1 MDIKLKNKFFEQER
15 DLQVL
20 YRKLFFQMVIVAILY
35 TVIGI
40 AAYIGIRQILEH
52 IEIFYSLVNWIEVN
66 RVIGF
71 FTYIIV
77 GYIIILI
84 YFWKKPFSYLNDV
97 LIATSSMYGQENKM
111 ITLPSQLK
119 TIENYLN
126 ELRSDI
132 QESKTAALN
141 AEQRKNDMIS
151 FLAHDLKTP
160 LTSIIG
166 YLSLLN
172 DTPDMSKEEKAK
184 CVHVSIE
191 KAQRLEE
198 MINEF
203 FDITRYNLH
212 QVELEKE
219 IIDLY
224 YMFVQLSD
232 EFYPLLSEHGN
243 TIQLL
248 ADEDLTVYADPVKLA
263 RVLIIF

>member
-111 ITLPSQLK
+111 ITLPLLYKKYGHIGSV
-119 TIENYLN
+119 
-126 ELRSDI
+126 
-132 QESKTAALN
+132 ALV
-141 AEQRKNDMIS
+141 S
-151 FLAHDLKTP
+151 FL
-160 LTSIIG
+160 
-166 YLSLLN
+166 LSLSIEIVQMFGRGATDIN
-172 DTPDMSKEEKAK
+172 DLITNTVGACLGFFIYQLLSKLVSKELCRKFQ
-184 CVHVSIE
+184 SYN
-191 KAQRLEE
+191 
-198 MINEF
+198 INEGTELLF
-203 FDITRYNLH
+203 F
-212 QVELEKE
+212 
-219 IIDLY
+219 IIY
-224 YMFVQLSD
+224 SFVIMV
-232 EFYPLLSEHGN
+232 
-243 TIQLL
+243 TIQPIIISTLFHL
-248 ADEDLTVYADPVKLA
+248 A
-263 RVLIIF
+263 